1 MISIPLDSLE
11 DIINIT
17 PKGEVS
23 VGNTSIGNYEV
34 YNTTVCTAKL
44 NDQNKFYLSIPDMR
58 GGNPKIVE
66 QTYDTNNDI
75 VVWNPNLVELPI
87 NIYITDMFT
96 SNIKFVIKIPKDIG
110 YNFEDGITEDVE
122 QLKEELL
129 ESSNAMLI
137 FLSENTDFKSIHPFF
152 GELTAEQWLLF
163 QKKHFT
169 HHLSQFN
176 LL

>member
-1 MISIPLDSLE
+1 MEKGLNIFFTSILVNALEKLKADSKAEWGIMTAKQMIIHLIQSSKMMHL
-11 DIINIT
+11 
-17 PKGEVS
+17 
-23 VGNTSIGNYEV
+23 GNT
-34 YNTTVCTAKL
+34 KL
-44 NDQNKFYLSIPDMR
+44 LIKEKNIEKAIAFLYTDKAISR
-58 GGNPKIVE
+58 G
-66 QTYDTNNDI
+66 
-75 VVWNPNLVELPI
+75 
-87 NIYITDMFT
+87 
-96 SNIKFVIKIPKDIG
+96 IKIPKDIG

-169 HHLSQFN
+169 HHLSQFD